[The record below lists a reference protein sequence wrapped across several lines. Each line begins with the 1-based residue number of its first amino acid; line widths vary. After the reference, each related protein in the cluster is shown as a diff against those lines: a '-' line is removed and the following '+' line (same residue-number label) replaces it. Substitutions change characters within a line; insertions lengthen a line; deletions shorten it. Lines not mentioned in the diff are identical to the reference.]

1 MDYNRSL
8 EDVQKALSE
17 LIEENKNNPV
27 IVEGEKDVDALKK
40 LGLTGKIIT
49 LNSGLTI
56 IDFCDRIADEYEEVI
71 LLTDWDRKG
80 GFLYRTIERNL
91 EGRVKINSYYREVF
105 AKNSMCKTLEGLPS
119 WIITISEKHRI
130 IKSQKE

>member
-17 LIEENKNNPV
+17 LIEENRNTAV
-27 IVEGEKDVDALKK
+27 IVEGEKDVEALRR

-56 IDFCDRIADEYEEVI
+56 IAV
-71 LLTDWDRKG
+71 
-80 GFLYRTIERNL
+80 
-91 EGRVKINSYYREVF
+91 SYTHLRAHE
-105 AKNSMCKTLEGLPS
+105 T
-119 WIITISEKHRI
+119 
-130 IKSQKE
+130 

>member
-17 LIEENKNNPV
+17 LIEENRNTTV
-27 IVEGEKDVDALKK
+27 IVEGEKDVEALRR

-56 IDFCDRIADEYEEVI
+56 IDFCDKIADGHEEVI
-71 LLTDWDRKG
+71 ILTDWDRKG

-91 EGRVKINSYYREVF
+91 EGRVKIISYYREIF

-119 WIITISEKHRI
+119 WLDTMSEKHRF
-130 IKSQKE
+130 IKK

>member
-8 EDVQKALSE
+8 EDVHKALSE
-17 LIEENKNNPV
+17 LIEENISTPI
-27 IVEGEKDVDALKK
+27 IVEGEKDVEALRR

-56 IDFCDRIADEYEEVI
+56 IDFCDKIADEYKKI
-71 LLTDWDRKG
+71 IIITDWDRKG

-91 EGRVKINSYYREVF
+91 EGRVKIISYYREIF

-119 WIITISEKHRI
+119 WIKTMNEKHRF
-130 IKSQKE
+130 IKNQ

>member
-17 LIEENKNNPV
+17 LVEENRSTPV
-27 IVEGEKDVDALKK
+27 IVEGEKDVSALKK
-40 LGLTGKIIT
+40 LGLKGRIIT

-56 IDFCDRIADEYEEVI
+56 IDFCDKIAEEYREII

-91 EGRVKINSYYREVF
+91 EGRVKINSYFREVF
-105 AKNSMCKTLEGLPS
+105 AKNSTCKTLEGLPS
-119 WIITISEKHRI
+119 WLNTITEKHRL
-130 IKSQKE
+130 IKNHKE